1 MPVKRTRGRPAKSK
15 DDKLKAMSVQLHD
28 AEIDS
33 LKRIAERDER
43 SVSYVIRRAVL
54 RMLDNEKGAP
64 PSRR

>member
-1 MPVKRTRGRPAKSK
+1 MLAKRTRGRPAKNK
-15 DDKLKAMSVQLHD
+15 NEKLKAVSVQLHD

-54 RMLDNEKGAP
+54 RMLENEKAARP
-64 PSRR
+64 NRR